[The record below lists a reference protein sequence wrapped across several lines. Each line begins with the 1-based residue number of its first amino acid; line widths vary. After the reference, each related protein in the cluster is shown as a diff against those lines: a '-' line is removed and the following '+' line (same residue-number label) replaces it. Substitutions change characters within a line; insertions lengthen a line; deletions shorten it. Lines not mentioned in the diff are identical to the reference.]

1 MEQQACVR
9 AAAAAAVLCEL
20 EKCAIER
27 DWRSSVRNVSWSLL
41 SRAAAAAAVGQTN
54 RAVLLLVV

>member
-41 SRAAAAAAVGQTN
+41 SRVAAAAVGQTN